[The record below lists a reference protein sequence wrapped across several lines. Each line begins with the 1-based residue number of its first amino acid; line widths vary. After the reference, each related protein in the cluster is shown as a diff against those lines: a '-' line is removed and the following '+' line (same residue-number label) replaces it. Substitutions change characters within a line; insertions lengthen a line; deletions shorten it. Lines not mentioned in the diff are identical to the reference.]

1 MSTLAQKLIPVTIAD
16 FDVFVENQA
25 DDAVYELVDGQIV
38 MMTNPNQRHEQIA
51 SNLGWALKGAM
62 DKRGCRTYQGGMRV
76 QISDNMQGVDKM
88 KPDVVVR
95 CGPSDAVSDTRN
107 YITDP
112 LVIVEVLSPSTM
124 DYDRGDKL
132 DLYKLI
138 PTMRHIVIAYQDQM
152 RVEHYRRV
160 PGGWETDVLTK
171 GDDKLVLEAVAFQ
184 MPVAQVYFDVAMG

>member
-1 MSTLAQKLIPVTIAD
+1 MSTLAQKLVPVTIAE

-38 MMTNPNQRHEQIA
+38 MMTNPNQRHEQITA
-51 SNLGWALKGAM
+51 NIGAPLKLAM
-62 DKRGCRTYQGGMRV
+62 DKRRCRTYQGGMRV
-76 QISDNMQGVDKM
+76 QISDNVQGVDKS

-95 CGPSDAVSDTRN
+95 CGSTEPVAETRN

-132 DLYKLI
+132 DFYKLI

-160 PGGWETDVLTK
+160 PGGWEMDVLTK
-171 GDDKLVLEAVAFQ
+171 GGDRLVLEAVAFQ
-184 MPVAQVYFDVAMG
+184 MSLTQVYFDVAMA

>member
-1 MSTLAQKLIPVTIAD
+1 MSILAQKLVPVTIAD

-38 MMTNPNQRHEQIA
+38 MMTNPNQNHEQIVGNIGA
-51 SNLGWALKGAM
+51 PLKLAM

-76 QISDNMQGVDKM
+76 QISDNKQGIDKT

-95 CGPSDAVSDTRN
+95 CGVTIGLSN

-132 DLYKLI
+132 DFYKLI

-171 GDDKLVLEAVAFQ
+171 NEDKLILEAVAFQ
-184 MPVAQVYFDVAMG
+184 MPVAQIYFDVVMD

>member
-1 MSTLAQKLIPVTIAD
+1 MSTLAQKLVPVTIVD

-51 SNLGWALKGAM
+51 SNIGARLKLAM
-62 DKRGCRTYQGGMRV
+62 DARGCRTYQGGMRV
-76 QISDNMQGVDKM
+76 QISDNMQGTDKT

-95 CGPSDAVSDTRN
+95 CGPSTIETETRN

-112 LVIVEVLSPSTM
+112 FVIVEVLSPSTM
-124 DYDRGDKL
+124 DFDRGDKL
-132 DLYKLI
+132 DFYKLL
-138 PTMRHIVIAYQDQM
+138 PTMRHIVIVYQDQM
-152 RVEHYRRV
+152 RVEHYRRI

-184 MPVAQVYFDVAMG
+184 MPVAQVYFDVAIG

>member
-1 MSTLAQKLIPVTIAD
+1 MSTLAQKLVPVTIVD

-38 MMTNPNQRHEQIA
+38 MMTNPDQRHEQIA
-51 SNLGWALKGAM
+51 SNIGARLKLAM
-62 DKRGCRTYQGGMRV
+62 DARGCRTYQGGMRV
-76 QISDNMQGVDKM
+76 QISDNMQGTDKT

-95 CGPSDAVSDTRN
+95 CGPSTIKTETRN

-112 LVIVEVLSPSTM
+112 FVIVEVLSPSTM
-124 DYDRGDKL
+124 DFDRGDKL
-132 DLYKLI
+132 DFYKLL
-138 PTMRHIVIAYQDQM
+138 PTMRHIVIVYQDQM
-152 RVEHYRRV
+152 RVEHYRRI

-184 MPVAQVYFDVAMG
+184 MPVAQVYFDVAIG

>member
-1 MSTLAQKLIPVTIAD
+1 MSILAQKLVAVTIAD

-25 DDAVYELVDGQIV
+25 DDAIYELVDGQIV
-38 MMTNPNQRHEQIA
+38 MMTNPNQNHEQIVGNIGA
-51 SNLGWALKGAM
+51 PLKLAM
-62 DKRGCRTYQGGMRV
+62 DRRGCRTYQGGMRV
-76 QISDNMQGVDKM
+76 QISDNTQGIDKT

-95 CGPSDAVSDTRN
+95 CGVTIGLAN
-107 YITDP
+107 FITDP

-132 DLYKLI
+132 DFYKLI
-138 PTMRHIVIAYQDQM
+138 PTMRHIVIAYQDQI

-171 GDDKLVLEAVAFQ
+171 SEDKLILEAVAFQ
-184 MPVAQVYFDVAMG
+184 MPVAQIYFDVVIG

>member
-1 MSTLAQKLIPVTIAD
+1 MSTLAQKLVPVTIAD

-38 MMTNPNQRHEQIA
+38 MMTNPNQRHEQIT
-51 SNLGWALKGAM
+51 SNIGWALKGAM

-76 QISDNMQGVDKM
+76 QISDNRQGIDKT

-95 CGPSDAVSDTRN
+95 CGPTDPVSETRN
-107 YITDP
+107 FITDP

-132 DLYKLI
+132 DFHKLI
-138 PTMRHIVIAYQDQM
+138 PTMRHIVIVYQDQM
-152 RVEHYRRV
+152 RVEHYRRT
-160 PGGWETDVLTK
+160 PGGWETDVLIK
-171 GDDKLVLEAVAFQ
+171 GDDRLVLEAVAFQ
-184 MPVAQVYFDVAMG
+184 MPVAQVYFDVVIG

>member
-16 FDVFVENQA
+16 FDVFVEKQA
-25 DDAVYELVDGQIV
+25 DEAVYELVDGQIV
-38 MMTNPNQRHEQIA
+38 MMTNPNQRHEQITA
-51 SNLGWALKGAM
+51 NIGAPLKLAM

-76 QISDNMQGVDKM
+76 QISDNMQGVDKT

-95 CGPSDAVSDTRN
+95 CGPTDPVSETRN

-132 DLYKLI
+132 DFYKLI

-160 PGGWETDVLTK
+160 PSGWEMDVLTK

-184 MPVAQVYFDVAMG
+184 MPLAQVYFDIAMG